1 MQVNKSLVH
10 VLIPLSDFSG
20 SLSNRVY
27 LSLKNAIF
35 SLDYRPGEILRKGEV
50 CELLG
55 VSRSPVS
62 DAVTKLAIDGLVN
75 VVPQAGTFISRLSLA
90 EICESAFMREAL
102 ELAAVEMVAESITK
116 AQLGQ
121 LEENLQSQL
130 SLVEYH
136 ATERFFQADRAM
148 HGLILSFTGFRNLA
162 KMAEFSWVRVDR
174 ARSMHLPKP
183 GRLRE
188 TLVEHRAIVD
198 ALAAGDPE
206 LARKVTRHHLG
217 QLIKYLRPLEQ
228 EHPELFEPSV

>member
-1 MQVNKSLVH
+1 MQVKSPRVH
-10 VLIPLSDFSG
+10 ALISLSDFSG

-50 CELLG
+50 CEFLG
-55 VSRSPVS
+55 VSKSPVS
-62 DAVTKLAIDGLVN
+62 EAVAKLENDGLVN
-75 VVPQAGTFISRLSLA
+75 VVPQVGTFISRLSLA
-90 EICESAFMREAL
+90 EIYESAFMREAL

-116 AQLGQ
+116 VQLGQ
-121 LEENLQSQL
+121 LEKNMQSQIG
-130 SLVEYH
+130 LVEDH
-136 ATERFFQADRAM
+136 DTAGFFQADRAM
-148 HGLILSFTGFRNLA
+148 HGLILSFTGYRNLA
-162 KMAEFSWVRVDR
+162 KIAEFSWVRVDR

-183 GRLRE
+183 GRLQE

-198 ALAAGDPE
+198 ALAASDPE